1 MIRLRNATHYTRA
14 HRDRVPSAGVL
25 READC
30 LVMRRCLCPGRLL
43 RIGRVPIVPRLPAF
57 SRSSVSRLQTRLSS
71 TIHRRTL
78 TDDEYQLLFSYSGPP
93 SIPLESSQK
102 SDPGSWIPIL
112 EKCATARN
120 TQRQKEPKQT
130 QLVEQ
135 AGSLFDHEN
144 ELRQAHT
151 LMAYLWL
158 ARTNSNLDLMGH
170 LGFDR
175 NQWSAVHG
183 YLSQLID
190 AYEILVPYM
199 ASHNAFRGFDWN
211 VGGLSLDEITS
222 RNARRPS
229 QMMKP
234 LPPSDIVPLDLLT
247 ERPAARDLGE
257 RFLGE
262 VLLNL
267 GLIVLR
273 AADAPRQ
280 EANLAMSHV
289 FRILARLHHLDL
301 ISDRVYQYPRNDPS
315 QVSFRPPG
323 LNLLSSHI
331 MSVLSDAAWLEHEAA
346 LAKAAT
352 EAGEEPPFLPFKVGV
367 RELGPEIWFELVL
380 WCCVEHGFTKQ
391 GAVLVKEMSQRTGDK
406 AWKID
411 SWAPLVRDLDV
422 VHETNISTET
432 VWRRPGDT
440 DPPKTFKRHDKPPF
454 NGLGKRTI
462 STEVVANL
470 RSGLVNKAYNGVGFH
485 GATPADILQHSAPL
499 NALLEPTT
507 SLDDLRPTN
516 KSTNWHLIRVL
527 ESGCLDPYED
537 PTLFERLLRSTQHV
551 VPPWGG
557 YGGASDQD
565 LSDVTR
571 AQLYDE
577 SAAIAGLVELNVKAY
592 AYKRQAG
599 RAFYQYAWLQNIVD
613 ASKAYH
619 IQAFFK
625 QLSLAK
631 SENLPFFD
639 SQRFDAH
646 ERDLSSLPQVS
657 NVTLAELLDLAA
669 VNRAFDFGNWLL
681 YNDGIDGPAIPASA
695 YGDQVIA
702 PSILRFAS
710 ASQNNELSEKVI
722 SSLSMPLSVNML
734 KALVNSYIDMGNW
747 DRAIVTLEYLRD
759 FRLKS
764 WGFSNLTVLAAKI
777 IRLDAAI
784 KHQQST
790 GDVVDQQLIK
800 NLERAE
806 DLFLRFYRME
816 FNTRASKNRRVT
828 AFQRNVLLRL
838 LSVFRTLPGHIS
850 QLAKQVDLKVPAPSH
865 LKLKYIPAVSFH
877 NLLAAVVDT
886 HGSTYGLNM
895 WFKWCIHRLPPDRVR
910 QREGGLTRLPSR
922 KEMFWPQGDPTFS
935 MQWLQHTQKRAVIPN
950 YNTIRIIAQA
960 AMREFEMERHP
971 HKFKSDP
978 SFSSLPIPRHQQL
991 PFFARGRVYKPLI
1004 SRFEFQGLPVSGGK
1018 PPETAPEASLDFAV
1032 WMFLRHGMPQ
1042 DQIDLEVPGY
1052 IARMCSRGVFHNP
1065 EKRTRDRIWEI
1076 RRDPFM
1082 KSGPFWRMMRYRRKA
1097 PPRPPPK
1104 TLPESQNPK

>member
-1 MIRLRNATHYTRA
+1 
-14 HRDRVPSAGVL
+14 
-25 READC
+25 
-30 LVMRRCLCPGRLL
+30 MRRCLSPGRLL
-43 RIGRVPIVPRLPAF
+43 RIGRVPFVPRLAAP
-57 SRSSVSRLQTRLSS
+57 SLSSVSRLQTRFAS
-71 TIHRRTL
+71 TIDRRTL
-78 TDDEYQLLFSYSGPP
+78 TDDEYQLLFSYNGPP
-93 SIPLESSQK
+93 SVPLDSNQK
-102 SDPGSWIPIL
+102 SNPGSWIPIL
-112 EKCATARN
+112 EKCAPARSAP
-120 TQRQKEPKQT
+120 TQKQT
-130 QLVEQ
+130 KPTQPKEQ
-135 AGSLFDHEN
+135 VGSLFEHEN
-144 ELRQAHT
+144 ELRRAHS
-151 LMAYLWL
+151 LMGYLWL
-158 ARTNSNLDLMGH
+158 SRTHSNLDLLGH
-170 LGFDR
+170 LGFEL
-175 NQWSAVHG
+175 NQWSAVHA
-183 YLSQLID
+183 YLTQLID
-190 AYEILVPYM
+190 AYETLVPYM
-199 ASHNAFRGFDWN
+199 DSHNAFQGFDWN
-211 VGGLSLDEITS
+211 VGGLSLEELTARDV
-222 RNARRPS
+222 RRPAQS
-229 QMMKP
+229 MKP
-234 LPPSDIVPLDLLT
+234 LPPSDIIPLDLLT
-247 ERPAARDLGE
+247 ERPAARDLGD

-273 AADAPRQ
+273 AADAPKQ
-280 EANLAMSHV
+280 EANLAMSSV

-323 LNLLSSHI
+323 LNLLSSNI
-331 MSVLSDAAWLEHEAA
+331 MSVLSDAAWIEHEAA
-346 LAKAAT
+346 LATAAT

-391 GAVLVKEMSQRTGDK
+391 GASLVKEMSQRTGDK

-411 SWAPLVRDLDV
+411 SWAPLIRDLDLV
-422 VHETNISTET
+422 QQTNVSIETA
-432 VWRRPGDT
+432 WRRPGET
-440 DPPKTFKRHDKPPF
+440 NPPQTFKRQEKPPF

-462 STEVVANL
+462 STEVVASL
-470 RSGLVNKAYNGVGFH
+470 RSGLVNKAFNGVGFH
-485 GATPADILQHSAPL
+485 GATPSDILQQSASL

-507 SLDDLRPTN
+507 ALDDLRPTN
-516 KSTNWHLIRVL
+516 KATNWHLIRVL
-527 ESGCLDPYED
+527 ESGCLNPHED

-557 YGGASDQD
+557 YGFSSDQD

-619 IQAFFK
+619 IQAFFE

-631 SENLPFFD
+631 SEVLPFFD
-639 SQRFDAH
+639 SQRFDAQEH
-646 ERDLSSLPQVS
+646 DTSSLPQVS

-669 VNRAFDFGNWLL
+669 VNRAYDFGNYLL
-681 YNDGIDGPAIPASA
+681 FNDAIDGPAIPASA

-710 ASQNNELSEKVI
+710 ASQNNELSEKVV

-734 KALVNSYIDMGNW
+734 KALVNSYIDTENW
-747 DRAIVTLEYLRD
+747 DRATVTLEYLRD

-764 WGFSNLTVLAAKI
+764 WGFSNLTALGAKI
-777 IRLDAAI
+777 IRLDASI
-784 KHQQST
+784 KHQESM
-790 GDVVDQQLIK
+790 GGPVDEKLIK
-800 NLERAE
+800 SLERAN

-816 FNTRASKNRRVT
+816 FNTPVAKNRRVT

-850 QLAKQVDLKVPAPSH
+850 DLAKQADLKVPPLGH
-865 LKLKYIPAVSFH
+865 LKLQYIPAVSFH
-877 NLLAAVVDT
+877 SLLSAVVDT
-886 HGSTYGLNM
+886 YGSTYGLNM

-910 QREGGLTRLPSR
+910 QREGGLTRLPAR
-922 KEMFWPQGDPTFS
+922 KEMSWPQGDPTFS
-935 MQWLQHTQKRAVIPN
+935 MEWLKHTQKRAVVPN

-960 AMREFEMERHP
+960 AMREFEAERYP
-971 HKFKSDP
+971 SKFHNP
-978 SFSSLPIPRHQQL
+978 TLSSLPIPRNQQL
-991 PFFARGRVYKPLI
+991 PFFARGRIYKPLI
-1004 SRFEFQGLPVSGGK
+1004 SRFEFQGLPVGGGK
-1018 PPETAPEASLDFAV
+1018 PPQSAPEASLDFAV

-1042 DQIDLEVPGY
+1042 DQIDLEIPGY
-1052 IARMCSRGVFHNP
+1052 ISRMCSRGVFHNP

-1082 KSGPFWRMMRYRRKA
+1082 SSGPFWMTMRHKRKGGQQT
-1097 PPRPPPK
+1097 K
-1104 TLPESQNPK
+1104 TKSLPETQNLK